1 MLPIEFKERMKALLG
16 DQAQKFF
23 DELEFGEAARSF
35 RVNINKISVEDFEN
49 INSLDAQKM
58 PHVPDGYYTNEEK
71 PGNTAAHHSGM
82 IYMQD
87 PGAMSSVCAVDIE
100 KGWKILDS
108 CAAPG
113 GKSSQLSAYTGEDGL
128 VVSNEYVSKRATIL
142 QGNLERM
149 GCRSS
154 VVLNFDAR
162 ELCNTYFEYFDL
174 VVCDAP
180 CSGEGMF
187 RKNDL
192 AISEWSTENVRMC
205 AERQK
210 SIIDSIEKCVAVGG
224 LLLYST
230 CTYSLEE
237 NEMLVDEFLRTH
249 KNFELIPVKENIRRI
264 TADGI
269 NFEGAHADLSLCRRF
284 YPHVC
289 KGEGQFIALMRKL
302 SASEPPKATDNTAAK
317 TAKNGGKKQ
326 TFKPQR
332 ESAEERDA
340 IKVAREFLQTHL
352 TKIPNKQ
359 LTYKGG
365 VVRLCPDCPVP
376 EYNVLMR
383 GVCVGEVVKGR
394 LVPHHQL
401 FSAYGSDFKNKI
413 ELTSTDPRVADYI
426 KGMEIDVSDFA
437 ELPDGYAA
445 LMVHGCA
452 LGGIKV
458 SGGRAK
464 NHYPKGLRSNN
475 L

>member
-1 MLPIEFKERMKALLG
+1 MLPIEFKERMKNILG
-16 DQAQKFF
+16 DEAEQFF
-23 DELEFGEAARSF
+23 GELECGEPARSF
-35 RVNINKISVEDFEN
+35 RVNTIKISVEDFEK

-100 KGWKILDS
+100 KGWKILDT

-113 GKSSQLSAYTGEDGL
+113 GKSSQLSAYTGEGGL

-154 VVLNFDAR
+154 IVLNFDAR

-192 AISEWSTENVRMC
+192 AISEWSVENVRMC

-237 NEMLVDEFLRTH
+237 NEMLVDTFLSEH
-249 KNFELIPVKENIRRI
+249 KNFELVPVKENIRNI

-269 NFEGAHADLSLCRRF
+269 NFEGAQADLSHCRRF

-289 KGEGQFIALMRKL
+289 RGEGQFIALMRKL
-302 SASEPPKATDNTAAK
+302 SPSQPPKAVVNSAK
-317 TAKNGGKKQ
+317 SSKKQ
-326 TFKPQR
+326 PISKSQR
-332 ESAEERDA
+332 ESAEEREA
-340 IKVAREFLQTHL
+340 LQVAEKFLKTHL
-352 TKIPNKQ
+352 TKMPNKQ

-365 VVRLCPDCPVP
+365 MVRLCPDCPIP

-401 FSAYGSDFKNKI
+401 FSAYGRDFKNKI
-413 ELTSTDPRVADYI
+413 ELASTDTRVADYI
-426 KGMEIDVSDFA
+426 KGMEIDISDLHDVS
-437 ELPDGYAA
+437 DGYA
-445 LMVHGCA
+445 VITVDGCA
-452 LGGIKV
+452 LGGVKV

>member
-16 DQAQKFF
+16 DEAQKFF
-23 DELEFGEAARSF
+23 DELECGETARSF
-35 RVNINKISVEDFEN
+35 RVNINKISVEDFEK

-58 PHVPDGYYTNEEK
+58 PHVPDGYYTSEEK

-100 KGWKILDS
+100 RGAKILDC

-113 GKSSQLSAYTGEDGL
+113 GKSSQLSAYTGENGL

-192 AISEWSTENVRMC
+192 AISEWSPQNVKMC

-224 LLLYST
+224 MLLYST

-249 KNFELIPVKENIRRI
+249 KNFELIPVKENIRNI

-269 NFEGAHADLSLCRRF
+269 NFDGAHTDLSLCRRF

-289 KGEGQFIALMRKL
+289 KGEGQFIALMKKL
-302 SASEPPKATDNTAAK
+302 SPSEPPKAVANS
-317 TAKNGGKKQ
+317 AKNSKKQ
-326 TFKPQR
+326 PIKTQR
-332 ESAEERDA
+332 ESAEEREA
-340 IKVAREFLQTHL
+340 LKVAGEFLKTHL
-352 TKIPNKQ
+352 TKMPNKQ

-365 VVRLCPDCPVP
+365 MVRLCPDCPTP

-413 ELTSTDPRVADYI
+413 ALASTDSRVADYI
-426 KGMEIDVSDFA
+426 KGMEIDISDLPDVS
-437 ELPDGYAA
+437 DGYAA
-445 LMVHGCA
+445 LMVDGCA
-452 LGGIKV
+452 LGGVKV

>member
-1 MLPIEFKERMKALLG
+1 MLPIEFKERMTNLLG
-16 DQAQKFF
+16 DEAQEFF
-23 DELEFGEAARSF
+23 NELENGEPARSF
-35 RVNINKISVEDFEN
+35 RVNTVKISVEDFEK
-49 INSLDAQKM
+49 INRLDAQKM

-87 PGAMSSVCAVDIE
+87 PGAMSSVCALDIE
-100 KGWKILDS
+100 KGWKILDT

-113 GKSSQLSAYTGEDGL
+113 GKSSQLASFVGEDGL
-128 VVSNEYVSKRATIL
+128 VVSNEFVSKRATIL

-192 AISEWSTENVRMC
+192 AISEWSLENVRMC

-210 SIIDSIEKCVAVGG
+210 SIIDSVEKCVAVGG

-237 NEMLVDEFLRTH
+237 NEMLVDMFLREH
-249 KNFELIPVKENIRRI
+249 KNFELVPVKENIRNI
-264 TADGI
+264 TANGI
-269 NFEGAHADLSLCRRF
+269 NFEGASHDMTPCRRF
-284 YPHVC
+284 YPHVS
-289 KGEGQFIALMRKL
+289 KGEGQFIALMRKQ
-302 SASEPPKATDNTAAK
+302 APSEPPKAVANT
-317 TAKNGGKKQ
+317 TKNSKKQ
-326 TFKPQR
+326 PVKPQR
-332 ESAEERDA
+332 ESAEEREA
-340 IKVAREFLQTHL
+340 LKVAQDFLKKNL
-352 TKIPNKQ
+352 IKMPNKQ

-365 VVRLCPDCPVP
+365 TVRLCSDCPIP

-401 FSAYGSDFKNKI
+401 FSAYGCDFKNRV
-413 ELTSTDPRVADYI
+413 ELDSTDPRVTDYI
-426 KGMEIDVSDFA
+426 KGMEIDVSD
-437 ELPDGYAA
+437 LPDLSDGYAA
-445 LMVHGCA
+445 LMVDGCA
-452 LGGIKV
+452 LGGVKV

>member
-1 MLPIEFKERMKALLG
+1 MLPVEFKERMKDLLG
-16 DQAQKFF
+16 GEADAFF
-23 DELEFGEAARSF
+23 CELESGESVRSF
-35 RVNINKISVEDFEN
+35 RVNTNKISVEDFER
-49 INSLDAQKM
+49 ISTLDRE
-58 PHVPDGYYTNEEK
+58 PIPNVPDGYYTREEK
-71 PGNTAAHHSGM
+71 PGNTAAHHAGM
-82 IYMQD
+82 IYVQD
-87 PGAMSSVCAVDIE
+87 PGAMSSVCAVKVDR
-100 KGWKILDS
+100 GMRVLDC

-113 GKSSQLSAYTGEDGL
+113 GKSSQLAAYVGEEGL
-128 VVSNEYVSKRATIL
+128 VVSNEYVSKRAAIL

-154 VVLNFDAR
+154 VVLNLDAR
-162 ELCNTYFEYFDL
+162 DLNNTYFEYFDL

-192 AISEWSTENVRMC
+192 AISEWSLENVKMC

-210 SIIDSIEKCVAVGG
+210 SIIDSIEKCVCVGG

-237 NEMLVDEFLRTH
+237 NEMLVDAFLSEH
-249 KNFELIPVKENIRRI
+249 ENFELVPVTDGVRCA

-269 NFEGAHADLSLCRRF
+269 NFEGCVHDMTNARRF
-284 YPHVC
+284 YPHVSR
-289 KGEGQFIALMRKL
+289 GEGQFIALMKKTLPSKPPRISKGNKK
-302 SASEPPKATDNTAAK
+302 SAS
-317 TAKNGGKKQ
+317 Q
-326 TFKPQR
+326 KPVR
-332 ESAEERDA
+332 ESAPDA
-340 IKVAREFLQTHL
+340 EALRVAADFLKKHL
-352 TKIPNKQ
+352 TKTPNKQ
-359 LTYKGG
+359 LICKGET
-365 VVRLCPDCPVP
+365 VRLCPDCSVP

-401 FSAYGSDFKNKI
+401 FSAYGSDFKNK
-413 ELTSTDPRVADYI
+413 LDLSSADPRIADYI
-426 KGMEIDVSDFA
+426 KGLEIDVSDC
-437 ELPDGYAA
+437 PYVSDGYAA
-445 LMVHGCA
+445 LMVEGCA
-452 LGGIKV
+452 LGGVKI

>member
-1 MLPIEFKERMKALLG
+1 MLPIEFKERMKNMLG
-16 DQAQKFF
+16 DEAEQFF
-23 DELEFGEAARSF
+23 CELECGEPARSF
-35 RVNINKISVEDFEN
+35 RVNTIKISVEDFEK

-100 KGWKILDS
+100 KGWKILDT

-113 GKSSQLSAYTGEDGL
+113 GKSSQLAAYVGENGL
-128 VVSNEYVSKRATIL
+128 VVSNEYVSKRAVVL

-192 AISEWSTENVRMC
+192 AISEWSIDNVRMC

-210 SIIDSIEKCVAVGG
+210 SIIDSVEKCVAVGG

-237 NEMLVDEFLRTH
+237 NEMLVDEFLREH
-249 KNFELIPVKENIRRI
+249 KNFELVPVKENIRNI

-269 NFEGAHADLSLCRRF
+269 NFEGAQTDLSHCRRF
-284 YPHVC
+284 YPHVS

-302 SASEPPKATDNTAAK
+302 SPSELPKAVANS
-317 TAKNGGKKQ
+317 AKNNKKQ
-326 TFKPQR
+326 PIKPNR
-332 ESAEERDA
+332 ESAEEREA
-340 IKVAREFLQTHL
+340 FKVAWEFLKAHL
-352 TKIPNKQ
+352 TKMPNKQ

-365 VVRLCPDCPVP
+365 MVRLCPDCPLP
-376 EYNVLMR
+376 DYNVLMR
-383 GVCVGEVVKGR
+383 GVCVGEVAKGR

-401 FSAYGSDFKNKI
+401 FSAYGCDFKNKI
-413 ELTSTDPRVADYI
+413 ELASTDPRIADYI
-426 KGMEIDVSDFA
+426 KGMEIDISDH
-437 ELPDGYAA
+437 PNTHDGYAA
-445 LMVHGCA
+445 LMVDGCA
-452 LGGIKV
+452 LGGVKV

-475 L
+475 LQIYS

>member
-1 MLPIEFKERMKALLG
+1 MLPIEFKERMKNILG
-16 DQAQKFF
+16 DEAQAFF
-23 DELEFGEAARSF
+23 NELECGEPARSF
-35 RVNINKISVEDFEN
+35 RVNTIKISVEDFEK
-49 INSLDAQKM
+49 INTLDAQKI

-100 KGWKILDS
+100 KGWKILDT

-113 GKSSQLSAYTGEDGL
+113 GKSSQLASFAGDDGL

-192 AISEWSTENVRMC
+192 AISEWSIENVRMC

-237 NEMLVDEFLRTH
+237 NEMLVDTFLCEH
-249 KNFELIPVKENIRRI
+249 KNFELVPVKENIRNI

-269 NFEGAHADLSLCRRF
+269 NFDGAQTDLSHCRRF

-289 KGEGQFIALMRKL
+289 RGEGQFIALMRKL
-302 SASEPPKATDNTAAK
+302 SPSQPPKAVANS
-317 TAKNGGKKQ
+317 AKNNKKQ
-326 TFKPQR
+326 PIKPNR
-332 ESAEERDA
+332 EGAEERDA
-340 IKVAREFLQTHL
+340 LKVGGEFLKAHL
-352 TKIPNKQ
+352 IKMPNKQ
-359 LTYKGG
+359 LTYKSGM
-365 VVRLCPDCPVP
+365 VRLCPDCPIP

-383 GVCVGEVVKGR
+383 GVCVGEVAKGR

-401 FSAYGSDFKNKI
+401 FSAYGCDFKNKI
-413 ELTSTDPRVADYI
+413 ELTSTDTRVAEYI
-426 KGMEIDVSDFA
+426 KGMEIDISDLPDVS
-437 ELPDGYAA
+437 DGYAA
-445 LMVHGCA
+445 LMVDGCA
-452 LGGIKV
+452 LGGVKV

>member
-16 DQAQKFF
+16 DEAQKFF
-23 DELEFGEAARSF
+23 DELECGETARSF
-35 RVNINKISVEDFEN
+35 RVNINKISVEDFEK

-58 PHVPDGYYTNEEK
+58 PHVPDGYYTSEEK

-100 KGWKILDS
+100 RGAKILDC

-113 GKSSQLSAYTGEDGL
+113 GKSSQLSAYTGENGL

-192 AISEWSTENVRMC
+192 AISEWSPQNVKMC

-224 LLLYST
+224 MLLYST

-249 KNFELIPVKENIRRI
+249 KNFELIPVKENIRNI

-269 NFEGAHADLSLCRRF
+269 NFDGAHTDLSLCRRF

-302 SASEPPKATDNTAAK
+302 APSQPPKAVAAFATAA
-317 TAKNGGKKQ
+317 TKNGKKQ
-326 TFKPQR
+326 TSKPQR
-332 ESAEERDA
+332 ESAEEKDA
-340 IKVAREFLQTHL
+340 IKIASEFLQTYL
-352 TKIPNKQ
+352 TKMPNKQ

-413 ELTSTDPRVADYI
+413 ALALTDLRVAEYI

-445 LMVHGCA
+445 LMVDGCA
-452 LGGIKV
+452 LGGVKV

>member
-1 MLPIEFKERMKALLG
+1 MLPIEFKERMTNLLG
-16 DQAQKFF
+16 DEAQELFN
-23 DELEFGEAARSF
+23 ELENGEPARSF
-35 RVNINKISVEDFEN
+35 RVNTVKISVEDFEK
-49 INSLDAQKM
+49 INKLDAQKM

-87 PGAMSSVCAVDIE
+87 PGAMSTVCAVDIE
-100 KGWKILDS
+100 KGWKILDT

-113 GKSSQLSAYTGEDGL
+113 GKSSQLAALVGGDGL
-128 VVSNEYVSKRATIL
+128 VVSNEFVSKRATIL
-142 QGNLERM
+142 QSNLERM

-192 AISEWSTENVRMC
+192 AISEWSLENVRMC

-210 SIIDSIEKCVAVGG
+210 SIIDSVEKCVAVGG

-237 NEMLVDEFLRTH
+237 NEMLVDIFLREH
-249 KNFELIPVKENIRRI
+249 KNFELVPVRENIRNI

-269 NFEGAHADLSLCRRF
+269 NFEDSIHDMTPCRRF
-284 YPHVC
+284 YPHVS
-289 KGEGQFIALMRKL
+289 KGEGQFIALMRKQ
-302 SASEPPKATDNTAAK
+302 APSEPPKAVASAT
-317 TAKNGGKKQ
+317 KNSKKQ
-326 TFKPQR
+326 PAKPAR
-332 ESAEERDA
+332 DTAEEREA
-340 IKVAREFLQTHL
+340 LKVAQDFLKNHL
-352 TKIPNKQ
+352 MKMPNKQ

-365 VVRLCPDCPVP
+365 MVRLCPDCPTP

-401 FSAYGSDFKNKI
+401 FSAYGCDFKNKV
-413 ELTSTDPRVADYI
+413 ELDSTDPRVADYI
-426 KGMEIDVSDFA
+426 KGMEIDISD
-437 ELPDGYAA
+437 LPDLSDGYAA
-445 LMVHGCA
+445 LMVDGCA
-452 LGGIKV
+452 LGGVKV

>member
-1 MLPIEFKERMKALLG
+1 MLPIEFKQRMEILLG
-16 DQAQKFF
+16 NDAKAFF
-23 DELEFGEAARSF
+23 DELEYGEPARSF
-35 RVNINKISVEDFEN
+35 RVNTIKVSVEDFER
-49 INSLDAQKM
+49 INRLDAQKM

-87 PGAMSSVCAVDIE
+87 PGAMSTACAVEIE
-100 KGWKILDS
+100 AGWRVLDC

-113 GKSSQLSAYTGEDGL
+113 GKSSQLAALVGEDGL
-128 VVSNEYVSKRATIL
+128 VVSNEFVSKRATIL

-192 AISEWSTENVRMC
+192 AITEWSPQNVRMC

-230 CTYSLEE
+230 CTYSLDE
-237 NEMLVDEFLRTH
+237 NEMLVDEFLREH
-249 KNFELIPVKENIRRI
+249 KNFELVPVKENIRNI

-269 NFEGAHADLSLCRRF
+269 NFEGAIHDMASCRRF
-284 YPHVC
+284 YPHVS

-302 SASEPPKATDNTAAK
+302 SPSEPPRAVSKAT
-317 TAKNGGKKQ
+317 KNNKKQ
-326 TFKPQR
+326 PIKSQR
-332 ESAEERDA
+332 ETAEERDA
-340 IKVAREFLQTHL
+340 LNVAQDFLKKHLIKM
-352 TKIPNKQ
+352 PNKQ

-365 VVRLCPDCPVP
+365 MVRLCPNCPTP

-383 GVCVGEVVKGR
+383 GVCVGEIVKGR

-401 FSAYGSDFKNKI
+401 FSAYGGDFKNKV
-413 ELTSTDPRVADYI
+413 ELDSTDPRVAEYI
-426 KGMEIDVSDFA
+426 KGMEIDISD
-437 ELPDGYAA
+437 LPDTSDGYAA
-445 LMVHGCA
+445 LMVDGCA
-452 LGGIKV
+452 LGGVKV